1 MNRYIAHNVK
11 HGSAGVKACLR
22 LLSGLSRTV
31 VLTVLVLLE
40 PVVTFICTMGMLL
53 GVAVSS
59 MFEVSAAGSRFPFL
73 WMVALSLALGITAL
87 LYHALLV
94 LLLKDRLSASDS

>member
-1 MNRYIAHNVK
+1 
-11 HGSAGVKACLR
+11 
-22 LLSGLSRTV
+22 
-31 VLTVLVLLE
+31 
-40 PVVTFICTMGMLL
+40 
-53 GVAVSS
+53 